1 MILLYSLLILIKFN
15 TFLFNAIKHG
25 HTNQMCHDVKV
36 VPAYNRSNLLPDQEI
51 SVRFIMVKKANP
63 GCLSM
68 KEMIVTY
75 PFHYGGLWG
84 WFVTSVF
91 FWLMKGSYKSYKRNN
106 FSMRESLRM
115 MGLFFNWGQ
124 MIQTGAKLSSV
135 AQGLG
140 FLYDFPL
147 KVIFSFLLGPLL
159 ALLLIL
165 DFSLKSPNASLLFA
179 QNAGPSTW
187 FSFWSHRWSQRA
199 IFTYSFLMIIH
210 TVLGP
215 FTVCTFEV
223 MTKCKRSKWELH
235 GVI

>member
-1 MILLYSLLILIKFN
+1 MILLYSLLILIKIN
-15 TFLFNAIKHG
+15 TFLFNAIKIKHG
-25 HTNQMCHDVKV
+25 HTNQTCHDIKV
-36 VPAYNRSNLLPDQEI
+36 VPTYNRSNLLPDQEI

-84 WFVTSVF
+84 WFVTS
-91 FWLMKGSYKSYKRNN
+91 
-106 FSMRESLRM
+106 
-115 MGLFFNWGQ
+115 GQ

-135 AQGLG
+135 AKGLG
-140 FLYDFPL
+140 VFYDFPL
-147 KVIFSFLLGPLL
+147 KVIFSFLLEPLL

-199 IFTYSFLMIIH
+199 IFRYSFLMIID

-235 GVI
+235 RVI